1 MYLVIFI
8 IKQSLMLVVLFSI
21 SLEQVSGFSENLL
34 KKPLEEVVSSTTT
47 GWRQWNYSYTRKGR
61 CHGYFC

>member
-1 MYLVIFI
+1 
-8 IKQSLMLVVLFSI
+8 MLVVLFSI
-21 SLEQVSGFSENLL
+21 SLEQVSGFPENLL
-34 KKPLEEVVSSTTT
+34 KKPLEEVGSSTTT